1 MNFIRTE
8 IADVVI
14 IEPKIFQ
21 DNRGYFFESFR
32 QDLFEKF
39 INKKI
44 NFIQEN
50 ESKSH
55 YGVLRGLH
63 FQKSPFAQA
72 KLVRVIQG
80 SVIDIAVDLQKNSK
94 SFKKY
99 IKVELSAKNKRQLF
113 IPRGFAHGFLVTS
126 PEVILSYKVDNYYS
140 KENDSGIRYDDPLI
154 GIDWGIDT
162 NDIVLSEKDIS
173 VQTLKEWLKTPA
185 SDLF

>member
-21 DNRGYFFESFR
+21 DNRGYFFKSFR

-80 SVIDIAVDLQKNSK
+80 SVIDIAVDLRKNSK

-99 IKVELSAKNKRQLF
+99 IKVELSAENKRQLF
-113 IPRGFAHGFLVTS
+113 IPRGFALVCS
-126 PEVILSYKVDNYYS
+126 
-140 KENDSGIRYDDPLI
+140 NDSVCPICNVMLFDNLERKKFCREAKVRKSRKLF
-154 GIDWGIDT
+154 T
-162 NDIVLSEKDIS
+162 KM
-173 VQTLKEWLKTPA
+173 LKWFK
-185 SDLF
+185 